1 MTITTR
7 TPECTARC
15 VIARLYLALDLSRTT
30 WKLAF
35 ATSPA
40 QPPRIRTIAAGDLA
54 ALEREIAGAR
64 RRFGLPG
71 ETPVAS
77 CYEAGRDGFWVHRA
91 LTARG
96 ITNVVVDPSSIEVP
110 RRARRAK
117 TDRVDVGKLLQ
128 LLMRSADGEPRVW
141 AVARVPSVAAE
152 DRRQLH
158 RELGALT
165 SDATRLGN
173 QVRGLLAGV
182 GVRAGGLG
190 PGFPAWLAAVRLD
203 TGGPVPPGLS
213 ARVHRTWTRLTLV
226 REQITALEADR
237 RARLRGAGDDPA
249 VAQVRELLALRGL
262 GECSAWY
269 LVMEVFAWRRFR
281 NRREVGALLGLVPTP
296 YASGAVMREQG
307 ISKAGNRRLRALVIQ
322 LAWGW
327 LRYQPTSA
335 LAQWYQ
341 ARFAAGGT
349 RARRIGIVAVARRL
363 WIALWRYLETGAV
376 PDGALVKAVT

>member
-1 MTITTR
+1 MTVTTR
-7 TPECTARC
+7 RPECTASRT
-15 VIARLYLALDLSRTT
+15 VSRLYLALDLSRAT

-40 QPPRIRTIAAGDLA
+40 EPPRIRTIAAGDLV
-54 ALEREIAGAR
+54 ALDREIAGAR
-64 RRFGLPG
+64 HRFGLPAA
-71 ETPVAS
+71 TPVAS

-96 ITNVVVDPSSIEVP
+96 VSNVVVDPSSIEVP
-110 RRARRAK
+110 RRARRTK

-128 LLMRSADGEPRVW
+128 LLMRATEGEPRVW
-141 AVARVPSVAAE
+141 AVARVPSVEAE
-152 DRRQLH
+152 DRRHLH

-165 SDATRLGN
+165 GEATRLGN

-182 GVRAGGLG
+182 GLCPQGLG
-190 PGFPAWLAAVRLD
+190 AGFPAWLAAAA
-203 TGGPVPPGLS
+203 VPPALA
-213 ARVHRTWTRLTLV
+213 ARVRRAWTRLGLV
-226 REQITALEADR
+226 REQIAALEAER
-237 RARLRGAGDDPA
+237 TARLRAAGDDPA
-249 VAQVRELLALRGL
+249 VAQVRQLLTLRGL

-269 LVMEVFAWRRFR
+269 LVMEVFAWRRFQ
-281 NRREVGALLGLVPTP
+281 NRREVGALLGLTPTP
-296 YASGAVMREQG
+296 YASGALVREQG
-307 ISKAGNRRLRALVIQ
+307 ISKTGNRRLRALVIQ

-335 LAQWYQ
+335 LALWYQ

-349 RARRIGIVAVARRL
+349 RARRIGVVAVARRL

-376 PDGALVKAVT
+376 PDGAVVKAAS

>member
-1 MTITTR
+1 MTVTTR
-7 TPECTARC
+7 RPECTATG
-15 VIARLYLALDLSRTT
+15 VVSRLYLALDLSRAT

-40 QPPRIRTIAAGDLA
+40 EPPRIRTIAAGDLG
-54 ALEREIAGAR
+54 ALDREVAGAR
-64 RRFGLPG
+64 RRFGLPDAA
-71 ETPVAS
+71 PVAS

-128 LLMRSADGEPRVW
+128 LLMRATEGEPRVW
-141 AVARVPSVAAE
+141 AVARVPSEEAE
-152 DRRQLH
+152 DRRHLH
-158 RELGALT
+158 RELAALAGE
-165 SDATRLGN
+165 ATRLGN

-182 GVRAGGLG
+182 GLRPGGLG
-190 PGFPAWLAAVRLD
+190 PSFPAWLAAAA
-203 TGGPVPPGLS
+203 VPPGLR
-213 ARVHRTWTRLTLV
+213 ARVQRTWTRLRLV
-226 REQITALEADR
+226 REQSVALEADR
-237 RARLRGAGDDPA
+237 TARLRAGGDDRA
-249 VAQVRELLALRGL
+249 VAQVRQLLALRGL

-269 LVMEVFAWRRFR
+269 LVMEVFAWRHFR
-281 NRREVGALLGLVPTP
+281 NRREVGALLGLTPTP
-296 YASGAVMREQG
+296 YASGAVVREQG
-307 ISKAGNRRLRALVIQ
+307 ISKTGNRLLRALVIQ
-322 LAWGW
+322 LAWSW

-376 PDGALVKAVT
+376 PDGAVVKLAP

>member
-1 MTITTR
+1 MTVTTR
-7 TPECTARC
+7 RPECTATG
-15 VIARLYLALDLSRTT
+15 VVSRLYLALDLSRAT

-40 QPPRIRTIAAGDLA
+40 EPPRIRTIAAGDLG
-54 ALEREIAGAR
+54 ALDREVAGAR
-64 RRFGLPG
+64 RRFGLPDAA
-71 ETPVAS
+71 PVAS

-141 AVARVPSVAAE
+141 AVARVPSVEAE
-152 DRRQLH
+152 DRRHLH
-158 RELGALT
+158 RELAALAGE
-165 SDATRLGN
+165 ATRLGN
-173 QVRGLLAGV
+173 QMRGLLAGV
-182 GVRAGGLG
+182 GLRPGGLG
-190 PGFPAWLAAVRLD
+190 PSFPAWLAAAQLD
-203 TGGPVPPGLS
+203 TGAPVPPGLR
-213 ARVHRTWTRLTLV
+213 ARVHRTWTRLGVV
-226 REQITALEADR
+226 REQIGALEADR
-237 RARLRGAGDDPA
+237 TARLRAGADDPA
-249 VAQVRELLALRGL
+249 VAQVRQLLALRGL
-262 GECSAWY
+262 GDCSAWY

-376 PDGALVKAVT
+376 PDGAVVKLAP